1 MKRFTIIILF
11 FLLPFS
17 LFSEPDSILVR
28 LDKSNS
34 FVLSTTSVLPNS
46 NLSIIS
52 LSPNDTFLEVPAH
65 DSNHLL
71 FISGDIGAET
81 GEALLSRIYKPG
93 YYPNR
98 DHRTTFSTLL
108 SVPRIPL
115 SLSYKY
121 NYTDE
126 YTDRFDSIWIN
137 YKSVTGKNM
146 QYDEDGLRHEHL
158 FGMHY
163 QQNNLLVQA
172 SYNWYRRWNATP
184 YFFSPVLS
192 YGRSLNPQLTYSSKN
207 LTLYSNWLINKH
219 SEYYDHIY
227 PTEYTDVSFTNR
239 LSIKLSSTMSTAL
252 EARFDPA
259 LDPGAALNASLLH
272 EGTVFNWNLSASIF
286 NSNDFS
292 LQGYGSLNPTPN
304 INCSLLVARAFVPE
318 SRYFTFMEYK
328 LPVSYNPI
336 STDQIIFYS
345 SATYKD
351 TFFIPVSVNTWFQ
364 HNNKPIWESITFSD
378 DSASAVI
385 NQMLYKNGE
394 SILGLNGNCRVNFK
408 SLYLDCHPSIM
419 IPLGNTVR
427 RFSIEKMMDVVL
439 AFSPSDNNIISGSVR
454 FHYRDSSYLNYI
466 LSENNDLLQTFTSP
480 SQTALYFQLN
490 IPFTVPFIHRF
501 TRNATLFID
510 AGPLRLSKTQ
520 RLREHPRG
528 NQIGPAIYAGMKG
541 NFW

>member
-1 MKRFTIIILF
+1 MKKIVLTILF
-11 FLLPFS
+11 FSLPSS

-34 FVLSTTSVLPNS
+34 FVLSTTSALPNS
-46 NLSIIS
+46 NLSITS

-65 DSNHLL
+65 DSNYLL

-81 GEALLSRIYKPG
+81 GEALLNRIGKPG

-115 SLSYKY
+115 ALNYKY
-121 NYTDE
+121 LYTDE
-126 YTDRFDSIWIN
+126 YTDRFDSIWTSYAIA
-137 YKSVTGKNM
+137 TGKPM

-158 FGMHY
+158 AALHY
-163 QQNNLLVQA
+163 QQNNLMIQA
-172 SYNWYRRWNATP
+172 SYNWYRRWNTTP

-192 YGRSLNPQLTYSSKN
+192 YGYSLNPLLTYSRN
-207 LTLYSNWLINKH
+207 GLTLYSNWLINKH
-219 SEYYDHIY
+219 SEYYDHIN
-227 PTEYTDVSFTNR
+227 PTKYTDVSFTNR
-239 LSIKLSSTMSTAL
+239 LSYRLSSALSTTL

-259 LDPGAALNASLLH
+259 LDPGAVFGASLLRD
-272 EGTVFNWNLSASIF
+272 GNIFNWSISASIF
-286 NSNDFS
+286 NNNDFS

-304 INCSLLVARAFVPE
+304 INCSLSLAKAFIPE
-318 SRYFTFMEYK
+318 SRSFTFTEYR

-336 STDQIIFYS
+336 STEQIIFYG

-351 TFFIPVSVNTWFQ
+351 TLFIPVSVNTWFQ
-364 HNNKPIWESITFSD
+364 HINKPVWESITFYD
-378 DSASAVI
+378 DSAVI
-385 NQMLYKNGE
+385 NQMHYKYGE
-394 SILGLNGNCRVNFK
+394 SVWGLNGNCRINIK
-408 SLYLDCHPSIM
+408 SLFLSCRPSITV
-419 IPLGNTVR
+419 PLGNSVR
-427 RFSIEKMMDVVL
+427 RFSIQKMLDVEL
-439 AFSPSDNNIISGSVR
+439 SFSPPDSNIISGSVR

-466 LSENNDLLQTFTSP
+466 MSEDTDMLQTFTSP
-480 SQTALYFQLN
+480 RQTALYFQLN

-510 AGPLRLSKTQ
+510 AGPLRLAKTQ

-528 NQIGPAIYAGMKG
+528 NQIGPAIYAGLKG

>member
-1 MKRFTIIILF
+1 MKRFTITLLYL
-11 FLLPFS
+11 LLPS
-17 LFSEPDSILVR
+17 LLFSEPDSILVR

-34 FVLSTTSVLPNS
+34 FILSTTSTLPNS

-52 LSPNDTFLEVPAH
+52 LSPNDTFLEVPAY
-65 DSNHLL
+65 DSNSLL

-81 GEALLSRIYKPG
+81 GEALLTRIYKPG

-98 DHRTTFSTLL
+98 DHRTTYSTVL
-108 SVPRIPL
+108 SILRIPL
-115 SLSYKY
+115 ALSYKY
-121 NYTDE
+121 LYTDE
-126 YTDRFDSIWIN
+126 YTDRFDSIWTAYRIATH
-137 YKSVTGKNM
+137 KSM
-146 QYDEDGLRHEHL
+146 QYYEDGLRHEHL
-158 FGMHY
+158 IGKHY
-163 QQNNLLVQA
+163 QQNNLLVQTG
-172 SYNWYRRWNATP
+172 YNWYRRWNATP

-192 YGRSLNPQLTYSSKN
+192 YGRSLNPQLTYYSKN

-227 PTEYTDVSFTNR
+227 PTEYTDVSFTNK
-239 LSIKLSSTMSTAL
+239 LAIKLSSNLSTSL

-259 LDPGAALNASLLH
+259 LDPGASFCASLLH
-272 EGTVFNWNLSASIF
+272 DGTVFNWNLSASIF

-292 LQGYGSLNPTPN
+292 LQGYGSLNLTPN
-304 INCSLLVARAFVPE
+304 INCSLSVARSFVPK
-318 SRYFTFMEYK
+318 SRQFTFMEYQ

-336 STDQIIFYS
+336 SIDQVIFYS

-351 TFFIPVSVNTWFQ
+351 TLLIPVSVNAWFQ
-364 HNNKPIWESITFSD
+364 HNNKPIWESITFYD
-378 DSASAVI
+378 DSAVI
-385 NQMLYKNGE
+385 NQMPYKNGE
-394 SILGLNGNCRVNFK
+394 SVLGLNGNCRVNFK
-408 SLYLDCHPSIM
+408 SLYLDCHPSITV
-419 IPLGNTVR
+419 PLGNTIR
-427 RFSIEKMMDVVL
+427 RFEIQKMLDVVL
-439 AFSPSDNNIISGSVR
+439 SFSPSDSNIISGSVR

-466 LSENNDLLQTFTSP
+466 QSENCDLLQTFSSP

-490 IPFTVPFIHRF
+490 IPFIVPFIHRF

-528 NQIGPAIYAGMKG
+528 NLIGPAIYAGLKG

>member
-1 MKRFTIIILF
+1 MKRFIITILF
-11 FLLPFS
+11 FLLPSS
-17 LFSEPDSILVR
+17 LFSEPDTVLVR

-34 FVLSTTSVLPNS
+34 FILSTTSILPNS

-65 DSNHLL
+65 DSNYLL

-81 GEALLSRIYKPG
+81 GEALLSRISKPG
-93 YYPNR
+93 YYPNK
-98 DHRTTFSTLL
+98 DHLTSFSTLL
-108 SVPRIPL
+108 SFPKIPL
-115 SLSYKY
+115 SLNYKY
-121 NYTDE
+121 LYTDE

-137 YKSVTGKNM
+137 YANATRKKM

-158 FGMHY
+158 VAMRY
-163 QQNNLLVQA
+163 QQQNNILLQA

-192 YGRSLNPQLTYSSKN
+192 YGYSLNPLFTYSSNN
-207 LTLYSNWLINKH
+207 LALYSNWLINKH
-219 SEYYDHIY
+219 SEYYDHIH
-227 PTEYTDVSFTNR
+227 PTEYTDVSFTNK
-239 LSIKLSSTMSTAL
+239 LSLRLSSTLSTAL

-259 LDPGAALNASLLH
+259 LNPGAAFCANLLH
-272 EGTVFNWNLSASIF
+272 DGTMFNWNLSASIF

-304 INCSLLVARAFVPE
+304 INCSLSIAKAFIPE
-318 SRYFTFMEYK
+318 SRHFIFMEYT

-336 STDQIIFYS
+336 STDQIIFYG

-351 TFFIPVSVNTWFQ
+351 TLFIPVSVNTWFQ
-364 HNNKPIWESITFSD
+364 HNNKPIWESITFYD
-378 DSASAVI
+378 DSAVI
-385 NQMLYKNGE
+385 KQMHYKNGE
-394 SILGLNGNCRVNFK
+394 SVWGLNGNCQLNFK
-408 SLYLDCHPSIM
+408 SLYLDCHPSIT

-427 RFSIEKMMDVVL
+427 RFTIQKMLDIKL
-439 AFSPSDNNIISGSVR
+439 TFSPSDSNIISGSVK

-490 IPFTVPFIHRF
+490 IPFMVPFIHRF

-528 NQIGPAIYAGMKG
+528 NQIGPAIYTGLKG

>member
-1 MKRFTIIILF
+1 MKRFIIMILF
-11 FLLPFS
+11 LLLPSS
-17 LFSEPDSILVR
+17 LSAKPDTVLARI
-28 LDKSNS
+28 DKSNS
-34 FVLSTTSVLPNS
+34 FILSTTSVLPNS

-52 LSPNDTFLEVPAH
+52 LSPNDTFLEVPVH

-81 GEALLSRIYKPG
+81 GEALLSRINKPG

-98 DHRTTFSTLL
+98 DHRTTFSTVF
-108 SVPRIPL
+108 SVPGIPL
-115 SLSYKY
+115 ALNYKY
-121 NYTDE
+121 LYTDE
-126 YTDRFDSIWIN
+126 YTDRFDSIWID
-137 YKSVTGKNM
+137 YAKITHKKM

-158 FGMHY
+158 VAMRY
-163 QQNNLLVQA
+163 QQNNLLVQT

-192 YGRSLNPQLTYSSKN
+192 YGYSLNPLLTYSRNN

-227 PTEYTDVSFTNR
+227 PTKYTDVSFANR
-239 LSIKLSSTMSTAL
+239 LSIKLSSTLSTNL

-259 LDPGAALNASLLH
+259 LDPGAAFSASLLH
-272 EGTVFNWNLSASIF
+272 DGTIFNWNLSASIF

-292 LQGYGSLNPTPN
+292 LQGYGSLNLTPN
-304 INCSLLVARAFVPE
+304 INCSLSIARAYIPE
-318 SRYFTFMEYK
+318 SRQFTFMEYN

-336 STDQIIFYS
+336 STDQIILYG

-364 HNNKPIWESITFSD
+364 HNNKPIWESITFYD
-378 DSASAVI
+378 DSAVI

-394 SILGLNGNCRVNFK
+394 SVLGINGNCRVNFK
-408 SLYLDCHPSIM
+408 SLYLDFYPSIT

-427 RFSIEKMMDVVL
+427 RFTIQKMMDIEL
-439 AFSPSDNNIISGSVR
+439 SYSPSDNNIISGSVR

-466 LSENNDLLQTFTSP
+466 LSDNSDLLETFTSP
-480 SQTALYFQLN
+480 SQTGLYFKLD
-490 IPFTVPFIHRF
+490 IPFMVPFIHRF

-528 NQIGPAIYAGMKG
+528 NQIGPAIYAGLKG

>member
-1 MKRFTIIILF
+1 MKRFAITILF
-11 FLLPFS
+11 FLLPSS

-34 FVLSTTSVLPNS
+34 FILSTSSVLPNT
-46 NLSIIS
+46 NLSITS

-65 DSNHLL
+65 DSNYLL

-81 GEALLSRIYKPG
+81 GEALLSRINKPG

-98 DHRTTFSTLL
+98 DHKTSFSTLL
-108 SVPRIPL
+108 SVPKIPL
-115 SLSYKY
+115 SFNYKY
-121 NYTDE
+121 LYIDE
-126 YTDRFDSIWIN
+126 YTDRFDSIWID
-137 YKSVTGKNM
+137 YAKVTGKRM

-158 FGMHY
+158 AGLRY

-192 YGRSLNPQLTYSSKN
+192 YGHSLNPLLSYSRN
-207 LTLYSNWLINKH
+207 GLTLYSNWFINKH

-227 PTEYTDVSFTNR
+227 PTEYTDVSFRNR
-239 LSIKLSSTMSTAL
+239 LSFKLSPTLSTAL

-259 LDPGAALNASLLH
+259 LDPGAVFLANLFH
-272 EGTVFNWNLSASIF
+272 DGTIFNWNLSASIF

-292 LQGYGSLNPTPN
+292 LQGDVSLNPTSN
-304 INCSLLVARAFVPE
+304 INCSLSLARTYIPK
-318 SRYFTFMEYK
+318 SRHFIFMEYN

-336 STDQIIFYS
+336 SADQFIFYG

-351 TFFIPVSVNTWFQ
+351 TLFIPVSVNTWFQ
-364 HNNKPIWESITFSD
+364 HNNKPIWESITFFD
-378 DSASAVI
+378 DSAVI
-385 NQMLYKNGE
+385 NQMPYKNGE
-394 SILGLNGNCRVNFK
+394 SVLGLNGNCRVSFK
-408 SLYLDCHPSIM
+408 SISLDCHPSIT

-427 RFSIEKMMDVVL
+427 RFTIQKMLDVVL
-439 AFSPSDNNIISGSVR
+439 SFTPPDSNTISGSVR
-454 FHYRDSSYLNYI
+454 FQYRDSSYLNYI
-466 LSENNDLLQTFTSP
+466 LCENTDLLQTFTSP
-480 SQTALYFQLN
+480 LQTALYFQLD
-490 IPFTVPFIHRF
+490 IPFMVPFIHRF
-501 TRNATLFID
+501 SRNATLFID

-520 RLREHPRG
+520 RVREHPRG
-528 NQIGPAIYAGMKG
+528 NQIGPAIYAGLKG